1 MIVDEI
7 RKIAAAR
14 PGHPALMAAG
24 SPDRIWTYA
33 ELLRDAGTFA
43 ARLKAEGVN
52 PGERCGMLTPQGPEF
67 IIQGLALLEAGL
79 CFVPLSEDYAGE
91 ALDTLIRDAK
101 LHHLLR
107 SGNGYTLE
115 RLPDPGSVDG
125 NGDRDYLALK
135 PAYLRFTSG
144 TTNVRKGVIIGHDAI
159 LDRLA
164 AANRGLRIGPHDRI
178 LWTLPMAHHFVVS
191 ILLYLRYGATILLP
205 SGTSATAMFQ
215 MAHRHRA
222 TVFYASP
229 YHYDLLAHDTSDLQL
244 EHLRL
249 AISTTSGLNLQV
261 AEAFHRRT
269 GHHLS
274 QALGVIEAGM
284 PVMNLERAA
293 EKPLSLGQVLPDY
306 EVWLRGEDGSPVK
319 SDGTPETSG
328 EVCICGPGAFG
339 AYLNPWMPAKDL
351 LDPDGFRTGDQG
363 YFDKDRDLH
372 LLGRRHNRINMA
384 GMKFFCEE
392 VEAVIDQFPGIK
404 ESRVYGKPHARVGE
418 IPVAELVAENPS
430 ALPDVQALNKHCHQH
445 LALYK
450 VPISYQW
457 VKDLPRTP
465 TGKIKR
471 W

>member
-7 RKIAAAR
+7 RSFASAHPDR
-14 PGHPALMAAG
+14 PALIADGDVERQWTYRELMSEVDRAAG
-24 SPDRIWTYA
+24 S
-33 ELLRDAGTFA
+33 LRDSGFRT
-43 ARLKAEGVN
+43 
-52 PGERCGMLTPQGPEF
+52 GERCGMLAPQGADF
-67 IIQGLALLEAGL
+67 IIHGLALLQAGL

-91 ALDTLIRDAK
+91 ALDGFIRDAK
-101 LHHLLR
+101 LHCLLR
-107 SGNGYTLE
+107 AEKACRPE
-115 RLPDPGSVDG
+115 RLPDPGPVDG
-125 NGDRDYLALK
+125 RNDRDYLALQ

-144 TTNVRKGVIIGHDAI
+144 TTNTRKGVIIGHDAI

-164 AANRGLRIGPHDRI
+164 AANRGLQIAPGDRI

-205 SGTSATAMFQ
+205 SGSSGAAMFQ
-215 MAHRHRA
+215 LAHRHRA

-229 YHYDLLAHDTSDLQL
+229 YHYDLLAKDSSGLRLDA
-244 EHLRL
+244 LRL
-249 AISTTSGLNLQV
+249 AISTTSGLNLHV

-284 PVMNLERAA
+284 PVMNLARAA
-293 EKPLSLGQVLPDY
+293 EKPLCLGQVLPDY
-306 EVWLRGEDGSPVK
+306 QVWLRGEDGRPVEG
-319 SDGTPETSG
+319 DGTPERAG
-328 EVCICGPGAFG
+328 EICIRGPGFFG
-339 AYLNPWMPAKDL
+339 AYLNPWIPAKDL
-351 LDPDGFRTGDQG
+351 LQPDGFRTGDQG
-363 YFDKDRDLH
+363 WFDADGDLH

-392 VEAVIDQFPGIK
+392 VEAVIDRFPGIK
-404 ESRVYGKPHARVGE
+404 ESKVYGKPHAKVGE

-430 ALPDVQALNKHCHQH
+430 ALPDLQALNKHCHQH
-445 LALYK
+445 LALHK
-450 VPISYQW
+450 VPIAYHW
-457 VKDLPRTP
+457 VDNLPRTS